1 MHVDELEESETDEAS
16 QLDVDSALVADES
29 IDEVTPFD
37 VFDAERMLALDGGD
51 DEHQRAVD
59 DDDDQ
64 SPQPS
69 PPPADE
75 PSHQRY
81 AAPRRLSS
89 AARSVGTAA
98 VKHTASSSARATDA
112 HTSPSDDKALP
123 PLLTDTPV
131 MRPTR
136 SGRRRRPAIGNDYI
150 HFPLVAGSSFTVAAT
165 VRYFI

>member
-1 MHVDELEESETDEAS
+1 MHVDELEESETDDES
-16 QLDVDSALVADES
+16 KLDVDSALVADET
-29 IDEVTPFD
+29 IDEVAPFD

-51 DEHQRAVD
+51 QRAAD

-75 PSHQRY
+75 PPRQRY
-81 AAPRRLSS
+81 ASSRRSS
-89 AARSVGTAA
+89 FAARSVGTAA
-98 VKHTASSSARATDA
+98 VTHTASSSARATDA